1 MAVYL
6 KFLNEVNYNGLCDID
21 AIVSETIVLSTD
33 GVEEDSEIK
42 ITLSDFLGDEGK
54 TAEKELK
61 LEKITTSMSKK
72 DAILM
77 AKFILN
83 HFVDN
88 DNLTQL

>member
-1 MAVYL
+1 MAAYL
-6 KFLNEVNYNGLCDID
+6 KFLNDVDYHELCDID
-21 AIVSETIVLSTD
+21 AIVSQNIELSTD
-33 GVEEDSEIK
+33 GMEEISEIK

-72 DAILM
+72 DAIQM

-88 DNLTQL
+88 DN